1 MVWNFVIQLAIVLV
15 ANIVSAALRPRPE
28 GPKAASIG
36 DVDAPTADDGR
47 PIPVV
52 FGTVWLSG
60 PNVVWYGDMRTSPI
74 TKGGGKK

>member
-15 ANIVSAALRPRPE
+15 ASVVSAALRPRPE
-28 GPKAASIG
+28 APKAAALG
-36 DVDAPTADDGR
+36 DFDAPTADDGR

-52 FGTVWLSG
+52 FGTVWVG
-60 PNVVWYGDMRTSPI
+60 GANVIWYGDMRTSPI